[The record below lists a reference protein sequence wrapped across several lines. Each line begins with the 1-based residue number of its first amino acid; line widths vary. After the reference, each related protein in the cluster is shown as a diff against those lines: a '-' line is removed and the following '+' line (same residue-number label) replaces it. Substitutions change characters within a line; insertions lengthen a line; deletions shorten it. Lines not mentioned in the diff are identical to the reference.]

1 MKEKFYQKKG
11 FYQSLFTSVLIIAI
25 AVITDRFKTL
35 FVPETGNLKLFGGI
49 GIILA
54 LGLLLKWK
62 YVRQILAVLVL
73 IALFA
78 MIFIL
83 INTSSEFILNQS
95 ILLIALAV
103 ASYFLIL
110 SSSVRNYV
118 KSQ

>member
-11 FYQSLFTSVLIIAI
+11 FYQALFTSVLIIAI
-25 AVITDRFKTL
+25 EVITGQFKTL
-35 FVPETGNLKLFGGI
+35 FVSESGNLKLFGGI

-62 YVRQILAVLVL
+62 YVRQILGVLVL
-73 IALFA
+73 FALFA

-83 INTSSEFILNQS
+83 INTSREFILNRS
-95 ILLIALAV
+95 VLLIALAV
-103 ASYFLIL
+103 AFYFLII

-118 KSQ
+118 NS